1 MTNKAIILA
10 GGLGTR
16 LQSVVKELPK
26 PMAPVQGKPFLEF
39 VFQYLI
45 AQGIEE
51 AILSIGYRAEA
62 IRAYFGDQYRSCQL
76 KYVIEA
82 EPLGTGGA
90 IKKAAELCGEETFF
104 VLNGDTIFDAN
115 LKALETIFLQQKAD
129 VALSLKAMR
138 NFDRYGL
145 VEIDGD
151 FRIRAFQEKQY
162 CEAGLIN
169 GGIYLMK
176 KSVFDLAVFPQ
187 KFSFEKDFLETYL
200 DQLKII
206 GCPLDGYFIDI
217 GIPEDYERA
226 QRELIV
232 E

>member
-16 LQSVVKELPK
+16 LKSVVKELPK

-39 VFQYLI
+39 VFHYLI

-51 AILSIGYRAEA
+51 AILSIGYRGEA
-62 IRAYFGDQYRSCQL
+62 IQEYFGDRFQTCQL
-76 KYVIEA
+76 KYVVED

-90 IKKAAELCGEETFF
+90 IKKAATLCGDDPFF

-115 LKALETIFLQQKAD
+115 LKALEIMFLKQQAD

-151 FRIRAFQEKQY
+151 FRITAFQEKKY

-176 KSVFDLAVFPQ
+176 NSAFDIADFPQ

-200 DQLKII
+200 NQLKII

-232 E
+232 